1 MSQHT
6 HKVSYAPQI
15 IGNTTKPN
23 KFIKNSSVVSQ
34 MSGVEK
40 IQSTNNDVVN
50 FDFKMSN
57 NNPLGKLPD
66 QFDAIKDQVMQGIA
80 SRENS
85 EEVKQSKS
93 KVQ

>member
-1 MSQHT
+1 
-6 HKVSYAPQI
+6 
-15 IGNTTKPN
+15 
-23 KFIKNSSVVSQ
+23 
-34 MSGVEK
+34 
-40 IQSTNNDVVN
+40 
-50 FDFKMSN
+50 MSN

-93 KVQ
+93 KVQQARSLGNRYS